1 MTTATQHRHA
11 ESAGWELRDLGR
23 RLPRNVRQARDLS
36 TARRI
41 VAAAENIFAEEGLA
55 GARMDEI
62 ARAAKVNKA
71 LLYYYFKSKEELHRF
86 VLDTLL
92 SQLGAGQRAS
102 AAAPA
107 SPRER
112 LSAAVDHFFHFV
124 QQHPNYPRLI
134 QREVMSRGPNLD
146 WIVSEYYR
154 PLNERLVQTI
164 EEGIRGGEFRP
175 LDAQHAAFTIL
186 SMLAFYFG
194 AAPVLSRILGH
205 DALRPQEVEKR
216 RKAVQDFIEH
226 GLVQPGAG
234 RQ

>member
-1 MTTATQHRHA
+1 MRTATKRHNA

-102 AAAPA
+102 GASPM

-112 LSAAVDHFFHFV
+112 LSAAVDHFFQFV

-154 PLNERLVQTI
+154 PLNERLVRTI
-164 EEGIRGGEFRP
+164 EEGVASKEFRP
-175 LDAQHAAFTIL
+175 LDAQHTAFSIL
-186 SMLAFYFG
+186 STLAFYFG

-216 RKAVQDFIEH
+216 RKAVQDFIER
-226 GLVQPGAG
+226 GLLQPGAG
-234 RQ
+234 RP

>member
-1 MTTATQHRHA
+1 MRAASLHRKT
-11 ESAGWELRDLGR
+11 EAGGWQLGDLGR
-23 RLPRNVRQARDLS
+23 RLPRNLRQARDLS

-41 VAAAENIFAEEGLA
+41 VAAAEEIFAEQGLA

-92 SQLGAGQRAS
+92 SQLGAGQKAS
-102 AAAPA
+102 TAAPA

-124 QQHPNYPRLI
+124 QHHPNYPRLI

-154 PLNERLVQTI
+154 PLTERLVQTI
-164 EEGIRGGEFRP
+164 EEGIASGEFRL
-175 LDAQHAAFTIL
+175 LDAQQAAFSII

-205 DALRPQEVEKR
+205 DALRAQELEKR
-216 RKAVQDFIEH
+216 RKAVHDFIEH

>member
-1 MTTATQHRHA
+1 MRTATQPRNS
-11 ESAGWELRDLGR
+11 ESAGWQLRDLGR
-23 RLPRNVRQARDLS
+23 RLPRNLRQARDLS

-41 VAAAENIFAEEGLA
+41 VAAAEHIFAEQGLA

-92 SQLGAGQRAS
+92 SQLRAGQHAS
-102 AAAPA
+102 AAGPA
-107 SPRER
+107 TPQQR
-112 LSAAVDHFFHFV
+112 LTAAIDHFFHFV
-124 QQHPNYPRLI
+124 RHHPNYPRLV

-164 EEGIRGGEFRP
+164 EEGIVSGEFRP
-175 LDAQHAAFTIL
+175 LDAQHAAFSII

-194 AAPVLSRILGH
+194 AAPVLSRVLGH
-205 DALRPQEVEKR
+205 DALRPQELEKR

-226 GLVQPGAG
+226 GLMQPEAG
-234 RQ
+234 RT